1 MRQVRIPR
9 CARPVPWY
17 IAVLRLHG
25 IVHGAM
31 GLPIHRD
38 PGGTASPRMTN
49 DAGPTVAPAPIEA
62 AGSAIPCGPSVAPA
76 ASSTVAPSPSV
87 IRSASGSQYVSHH
100 TPRPICAP
108 RVRSQK
114 FSTAVPDAALANHG
128 AATISTKVST
138 TSLRHT
144 NGLHSGYSV
153 TLVLPTSAHFA
164 TVAAPPATAPA
175 ASRTSP
181 LSAPATTNEIRSAM
195 TSSVSSTPT
204 PIAAVHMVGMI
215 RHASTAPR
223 ATLSRVGGAKVRL

>member
-62 AGSAIPCGPSVAPA
+62 AGSAIPRL
-76 ASSTVAPSPSV
+76 TVAPSPSV
-87 IRSASGSQYVSHH
+87 IRSASWSHYVSHH

-108 RVRSQK
+108 RVRNHK
-114 FSTAVPDAALANHG
+114 FSTAVPDAALANH
-128 AATISTKVST
+128 
-138 TSLRHT
+138 
-144 NGLHSGYSV
+144 
-153 TLVLPTSAHFA
+153 
-164 TVAAPPATAPA
+164 
-175 ASRTSP
+175 
-181 LSAPATTNEIRSAM
+181 
-195 TSSVSSTPT
+195 
-204 PIAAVHMVGMI
+204 
-215 RHASTAPR
+215 
-223 ATLSRVGGAKVRL
+223 